1 MGESDVQY
9 RYTVCE
15 SVRGNLDKPQKRMTP
30 YTARFTVAKTAFG
43 PNGFLASDD
52 ARSTPVVRG

>member
-15 SVRGNLDKPQKRMTP
+15 SVRGNLDKPQKRQ
-30 YTARFTVAKTAFG
+30 G
-43 PNGFLASDD
+43 SG
-52 ARSTPVVRG
+52 